1 MTKSQTKE
9 MYIERKFFMKRTYI
23 VTVEEIDTKI
33 QTAKTADKI
42 SQFVEKHI
50 LALVYIAYLLL
61 FSISIIIPSNMTSL
75 AISVFSFG
83 IAFCYFSPITNKLPT
98 WGIAKNIKGKNI
110 AIFVNVLIF
119 SALSLIT
126 MWVISVF
133 PVDIPFVGYNNIG
146 NILTWW
152 SIVFFAIDKI
162 KESKD

>member
-1 MTKSQTKE
+1 M
-9 MYIERKFFMKRTYI
+9 ERKFFMKRTYI

-61 FSISIIIPSNMTSL
+61 FSISIIIPSNMISL
-75 AISVFSFG
+75 AISVFSFE

-98 WGIAKNIKGKNI
+98 LGIAKNIKGKNI
-110 AIFVNVLIF
+110 EIMVYVVGF
-119 SALSLIT
+119 
-126 MWVISVF
+126 SVF
-133 PVDIPFVGYNNIG
+133 LYIGINSVAEIPGDIPFIGYDNIG
-146 NILTWW
+146 NILTWL
-152 SIVFFAIDKI
+152 SIAFFAIDKI